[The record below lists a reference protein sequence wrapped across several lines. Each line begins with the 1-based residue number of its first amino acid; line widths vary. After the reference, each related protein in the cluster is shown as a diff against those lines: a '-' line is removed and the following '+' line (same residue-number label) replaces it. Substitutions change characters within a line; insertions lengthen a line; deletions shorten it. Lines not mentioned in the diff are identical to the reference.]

1 MTPGT
6 EVLLQSIRCCSRLG
20 LAFVTVVVLSFTNG
34 AYQDSMNMY
43 REKQSE
49 W

>member
-6 EVLLQSIRCCSRLG
+6 EVLVQSIWCCWQLG
-20 LAFVTVVVLSFTNG
+20 LASVTVVVLSFTNG